1 MRCITIA
8 NQKGGCGKTT
18 VAINLAAS
26 IAREGRRVLLIDLD
40 PQSHCSLGMAVPDEQ
55 IDLSILDC
63 LLGQIDGEP
72 VELSRIT
79 WQIAPNLDLAP
90 SRANLSTLEPRLG
103 TREDADAVLRDVL
116 CSNRGRYE
124 YCVVDCPPHM
134 GLLMKN
140 GLRAADEIII
150 PVDTGYFSLHGLT
163 RQLASIEE
171 MSGPDGV
178 TGSVRVLPNQYD
190 VRTKLAREILAELR
204 TKYNDVVYETVVNFN
219 TKLKEG
225 ASFGQPI
232 TEFAPTSMGARDF
245 QALAREVM
253 AAQPS
258 SVATADI
265 LEHVEKLAK
274 DAERLLA
281 TTTTLVDNKARTEAV
296 SRERT
301 EVVPSSTPQPM
312 TPSATPVVPPP
323 PAVVANVAAPTTTVR
338 MNEPS
343 PATTV
348 RLNGPTPALTP
359 PKPEPPRGVQTVDAQ
374 RSAPVRPMTESKPT
388 VEGPIAANGTAPMT
402 TNPFS
407 PPVASV
413 PSPVKNPASLTPST
427 PDEIDRKIA
436 EVYGV
441 RQEGEAV
448 IFRSRNPEASEVQ
461 LAGDFNDWMP
471 HTTPMRRLANGDFE
485 ARLRLPKG
493 RYRYRLVVDGRWS
506 HDQHNPV
513 IETNEYGELN
523 SVVEIKQ

>member
-1 MRCITIA
+1 VRCITIA

-40 PQSHCSLGMAVPDEQ
+40 PQSHCALGMAVPDEQ
-55 IDLSILDC
+55 IDLSMLDC
-63 LLGQIDGEP
+63 LLGQMDGEP

-103 TREDADAVLRDVL
+103 TREDAEVLLRDVL
-116 CSNRGRYE
+116 RSNHGRYE
-124 YCVVDCPPHM
+124 YCVIDCPPHM

-140 GLRAADEIII
+140 GLRAANEIII

-171 MSGPDGV
+171 MSGPHGV
-178 TGSVRVLPNQYD
+178 NGSVRVLPNQYD

-204 TKYNDVVYETVVNFN
+204 NKYKGVVYETVVNFN

-265 LEHVEKLAK
+265 LEHVERLAK

-281 TTTTLVDNKARTEAV
+281 TTTTLVDNKARTEGL
-296 SRERT
+296 SRERAD
-301 EVVPSSTPQPM
+301 VVPASTPRPK

-323 PAVVANVAAPTTTVR
+323 PTVVASVTP
-338 MNEPS
+338 P
-343 PATTV
+343 PATFRTM
-348 RLNGPTPALTP
+348 NPMPTMIRANDPIPALTP
-359 PKPEPPRGVQTVDAQ
+359 AKPEPVGPAAKTEPLRT
-374 RSAPVRPMTESKPT
+374 APVRPMTHSTPT
-388 VEGPIAANGTAPMT
+388 IDRTIAINGTAPMT
-402 TNPFS
+402 MSSFS

-413 PSPVKNPASLTPST
+413 PSPMRHSASLTPST
-427 PDEIDRKIA
+427 PEEIDRKIA

-471 HTTPMRRLANGDFE
+471 HTTPMRRLSNGDFE

-523 SVVEIKQ
+523 SVVEITR